1 MSALPPKATGASQLR
16 AIVRAMA
23 NEPESFLDAYTLP
36 QLVALY
42 TAAAR
47 ASWTYAP
54 STWTDRQRREALRGV
69 VPRWDAEGRRAEYAP
84 RARRAAA
91 PKKGAR
97 K

>member
-1 MSALPPKATGASQLR
+1 MSGVSLRTTAAEQLR

-23 NEPESFLDAYTLP
+23 NEPETFLDAYTLP

-54 STWTDRQRREALRGV
+54 STWTPRQRMEALRGV

-84 RARRAAA
+84 RAK